1 MMRVKV
7 MVKNNQ
13 KTIKVPVGIRMLI
26 RRCCQAVLVMEQFP
40 HDAEVSVSF
49 VSNAEIRNLNR
60 IYRKKD
66 SVTDVLSFPLGVDG
80 KYDISKVQKG
90 EGVKALMSWIQG
102 KRTSE
107 TNWCDWN
114 IPLHWGGVSDP
125 FQPCERYYRMSY
137 NALRVFAETKY
148 PFVVSTKGRII
159 AEPEYLELLRKCN
172 CVVQISMVCSSYDK
186 LEEGAPTFEERLEIA
201 RKVAPNVKRLIVRIQ
216 PYMHEVY
223 GEVYEN
229 LEKFKAAGAYG
240 VIVEGMKFAS
250 KRPGLVKVAGDYTY
264 PKALIESDILK
275 LKQRAHELGL
285 ALYSGENRTRE
296 LGDSLCCCGVSDLP
310 GFKVNE
316 YNLNHMLHGGKP
328 AKTPQMQKTGT
339 AMCFQSL
346 YQNTAN
352 SRRLRGESFESEML
366 NVYKTK
372 RDYVNETF
380 GLK

>member
-1 MMRVKV
+1 M
-7 MVKNNQ
+7 
-13 KTIKVPVGIRMLI
+13 
-26 RRCCQAVLVMEQFP
+26 
-40 HDAEVSVSF
+40 
-49 VSNAEIRNLNR
+49 
-60 IYRKKD
+60 
-66 SVTDVLSFPLGVDG
+66 
-80 KYDISKVQKG
+80 
-90 EGVKALMSWIQG
+90 
-102 KRTSE
+102 
-107 TNWCDWN
+107 
-114 IPLHWGGVSDP
+114 SDP

-159 AEPEYLELLRKCN
+159 AEPEYLELLKKCN

-186 LEEGAPTFEERLEIA
+186 LEEGAPSFEERLEIA

-264 PKALIESDILK
+264 PKALIEGDILK

-316 YNLNHMLHGGKP
+316 YNLNHLLHGGKP
-328 AKTPQMQKTGT
+328 AKTPQIQKTGT

-372 RDYVNETF
+372 REYVNETF